1 MTPRSLIALGI
12 FAGLGAGCTSK
23 TDDSASSDDSSATNV
38 FDEVVYLQTEVVSA
52 NPERSFECYNAG
64 DPWLT
69 QTPDSSCVADVP
81 LTGEVN
87 DFESGD
93 GVADASLELFFDDQ
107 YHDGHGDQSAVSD
120 SQGALS
126 TTGRTCTPTAYS
138 TTTDPALNL
147 TKITIQSHEIYGFG
161 ASIDTEFNSVST
173 TTYNVI
179 PSLLGISV
187 QAGMGIV
194 AGTAYDCEGEP
205 IMGVQVIG
213 RSADGTYP
221 DQSVRYFREEFP
233 NRDQE
238 GTSEDGLWVAVN
250 LPPGP
255 TTMEMWAWN
264 GTEHVLLGS
273 SVLTI
278 IPDSINIASTYLG
291 YDEGVVYPDS
301 CLTACQ

>member
-1 MTPRSLIALGI
+1 MTLRSLFAFSLIASHVI
-12 FAGLGAGCTSK
+12 GCTSDK
-23 TDDSASSDDSSATNV
+23 ADDSADDSGEVNV
-38 FDEVVYLQTEVVSA
+38 FDEIVYLQTEYVSS
-52 NPERSFECYNAG
+52 NPERVFDCYAAG

-69 QTPDSSCVADVP
+69 QSPDSSCVATVP
-81 LTGEVN
+81 LTGEVT
-87 DFESGD
+87 DFETGD
-93 GVADASLELFFDDQ
+93 GVADATLELFFDDQ
-107 YHDGHGDQSAVSD
+107 YVAGGADTSTTSD
-120 SQGALS
+120 SSGALS
-126 TTGRTCTPTAYS
+126 GLDAMTCTPTAYAS
-138 TTTDPALNL
+138 STDPALNL
-147 TKITIQSHEIYGFG
+147 TKITIQSHEIFGFG
-161 ASIDTEFNSVST
+161 PSIDSEFNSVST

-194 AGTAYDCEGEP
+194 AGTAYDCNGDP
-205 IMGVQVIG
+205 ILGVQVIG
-213 RSADGTYP
+213 RAADGSYP
-221 DQSVRYFREEFP
+221 EQSVRYFREEFP

-291 YDEGVVYPDS
+291 YDDGVVYPDS